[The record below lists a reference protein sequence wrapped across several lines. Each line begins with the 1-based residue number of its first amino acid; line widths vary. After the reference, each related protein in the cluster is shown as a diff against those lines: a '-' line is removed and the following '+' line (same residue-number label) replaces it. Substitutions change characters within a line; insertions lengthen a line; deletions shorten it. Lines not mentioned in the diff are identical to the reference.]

1 MAARKKKSSR
11 PKPRGKSVEGVKGAR
26 GVKAAK
32 SARPAARPKARPAAR
47 PKATPTPAAS
57 AGGVVYSDVR
67 REAAMRR
74 FLRRSG

>member
-11 PKPRGKSVEGVKGAR
+11 PKPKGRSAKGSK

-32 SARPAARPKARPAAR
+32 SARPAARPKARPTAR
-47 PKATPTPAAS
+47 PKATPIPAAS
-57 AGGVVYSDVR
+57 ARGAEGVVYSDVR

-74 FLRRSG
+74 FLRQSG

>member
-11 PKPRGKSVEGVKGAR
+11 PKPKGKSVKGPK
-26 GVKAAK
+26 GMKAAK

-57 AGGVVYSDVR
+57 ARGAEGVVYSDVR

-74 FLRRSG
+74 FLRQSG